1 MKINKELALELW
13 NKKEYFSKGKR
24 GYIYLAKNNEEVFVI
39 KTRNPESK
47 APNTILREYENNKSL
62 NNHGVGP
69 EMYYYDEELDFVIRE
84 FAEGTSIFEWMK
96 NVNDKKIIEKVFLN
110 LLDQCK
116 RMDEANINKLE
127 MNHPHKDLLIR
138 NNEPVIIDFER
149 CKQTIKPKNVT
160 QLCQFLSSKHI
171 NIELQRFNVQIS
183 NESLMKLAETYKKSK
198 QKIKEFEKIKK
209 EIINAFKNPS
219 SS

>member
-1 MKINKELALELW
+1 
-13 NKKEYFSKGKR
+13 
-24 GYIYLAKNNEEVFVI
+24 
-39 KTRNPESK
+39 
-47 APNTILREYENNKSL
+47 
-62 NNHGVGP
+62 
-69 EMYYYDEELDFVIRE
+69 MYYYDEELDFVIRE